1 MPIARKTRLA
11 VAALLELAQEPG
23 HQPLPMISARL
34 RVSVSYLELLF
45 SRLRRGGLVRSTRGP
60 GGGYCLARAPEQ
72 ITVQDVVA
80 AVHAGDEPTRDGAKQ
95 GKQPGGAR
103 IDVCWDE
110 FEQSALRF
118 LSSISLCDI
127 IDAHRRGARLAAAA
141 A

>member
-60 GGGYCLARAPEQ
+60 GGGYCLARAAEQ
-72 ITVQDVVA
+72 ITAQAVVA
-80 AVHAGDEPTRDGAKQ
+80 AVHADDGPARDGAKQ
-95 GKQPGGAR
+95 GTQPDGAR
-103 IDVCWDE
+103 IVVCWDE
-110 FEQSALRF
+110 FEQSAVRF

-127 IDAHRRGARLAAAA
+127 INAHRRGAWLAAAA
-141 A
+141 

>member
-11 VAALLELAQEPG
+11 VAALLELAQQPG
-23 HQPLPMISARL
+23 HQPLAMISARL

-72 ITVQDVVA
+72 ISVQDVVE
-80 AVHAGDEPTRDGAKQ
+80 AVHAGDGPSHC
-95 GKQPGGAR
+95 GAR
-103 IDVCWDE
+103 QDAEPGSDRIVVCWDE
-110 FEQSALRF
+110 FEQSTVRF

-127 IDAHRRGARLAAAA
+127 IDAHRRGAWLAAAA
-141 A
+141 

>member
-1 MPIARKTRLA
+1 MPITRKTRLA

-45 SRLRRGGLVRSTRGP
+45 SLLRRGGLVRSTRGP

-80 AVHAGDEPTRDGAKQ
+80 AVHAGDKPTRDGAKQ
-95 GKQPGGAR
+95 GTPPGAAR
-103 IDVCWDE
+103 IVVCWDE
-110 FEQSALRF
+110 LEQSAVRF
-118 LSSISLCDI
+118 LSSVSLCDL
-127 IDAHRRGARLAAAA
+127 IDAHRRGGRPAAAA
-141 A
+141 G